1 MALLSIR
8 DLSVEYSTE
17 RGPLRAV
24 DTVSLEMDEG
34 QTLGLAGES
43 GCGKSTL
50 AFSILRLLPRSA
62 KVSGRIQ
69 LDGEDVLQMDDR
81 ALRAYRWKSVAL
93 VPQGS
98 MNAFDPVRTI
108 GSQIVEGIKAHEST
122 SDTEAWERAR
132 ALLASVGI
140 PKNRAKNYPHQFSGG
155 MRQRAAIAMA
165 LSLNP
170 KLVILDEPTT
180 ALDVVVQKQI
190 LTLLRHLQREY
201 RTSFIFITHDLS
213 VLADIATTIAVM
225 YAGKL
230 AEIGSETEVLR
241 FAPASLQQG
250 AHRGDPEDRRGQDLL
265 EVYPRSPAR
274 PYLSALGL
282 QVPSALPVRVREVP
296 QGRAGADPDKQGDQS
311 RMPSAEGLE
320 GFLRA

>member
-8 DLSVEYSTE
+8 ELSVEYRTE

-24 DTVSLEMDEG
+24 DTVSLDLKEG
-34 QTLGLAGES
+34 ETLGLAGES

-50 AFSILRLLPRSA
+50 AFSILRLLPPSA
-62 KVSGRIQ
+62 RISGRIE
-69 LDGEDVLQMDDR
+69 LDGENVVDMDDR
-81 ALRAYRWKSVAL
+81 TLRNYRWKSVSL

-108 GSQIVEGIKAHEST
+108 GSQIVEGIKAHESI
-122 SDTEAWERAR
+122 SKAEAWQRAR
-132 ALLASVGI
+132 KLLSSVGI
-140 PKNRAKNYPHQFSGG
+140 SEDRAKSFPFQFSGG

-201 RTSFIFITHDLS
+201 QTSFIFITHDLS
-213 VLADIATTIAVM
+213 VLADIATRIAVM
-225 YAGKL
+225 YAGKI
-230 AEIGSETEVLR
+230 AEIGSETEVLGSPQHPYSGALIAAIPTIDGEKSAAKSIPGLPPDLISPPSGCR
-241 FAPASLQQG
+241 FHPRCPFVFEKCINVEPALTQISRETQ
-250 AHRGDPEDRRGQDLL
+250 AACHLL
-265 EVYPRSPAR
+265 KAWEA
-274 PYLSALGL
+274 
-282 QVPSALPVRVREVP
+282 
-296 QGRAGADPDKQGDQS
+296 K
-311 RMPSAEGLE
+311 
-320 GFLRA
+320 